1 MRIIFF
7 AGKGGVGKTS
17 ASAATGM
24 AAARQ
29 GSKTLVLSLDTA
41 HSLADIFD
49 LDRGL
54 LDQNKGQ
61 PIPVADNLWIQELDI
76 GAELASDWGEIHQYI
91 TKVLNATGIEE
102 ILAEEL
108 AILPGM
114 EEISLLLKINRYVQE
129 KAFDTIILDSAP
141 TGEAVRFISL
151 PTALEWY
158 MKKFFNLER
167 KLMKVARPVVQKMT
181 DVPLPDDRY
190 FESIKTLFERLKG
203 VDEVLTDPAVTTV
216 RLVTNPEK
224 IVLKETQRAFM
235 YFTLYRMH
243 IDAVIINRVL
253 PDKVKD
259 KYFASWQKSQKKYIA
274 LAERYFAPLPLFL
287 VDLFP
292 GEVLGAESLDA
303 LGRAIYKE
311 KNPLAVLHSQRAYE
325 LKKEDGQYCLSMRLA
340 FADKPDI
347 AVSRNS
353 TELIVRLGSFRR
365 HILLP
370 GHVAAAKKARAKFAG
385 DTLTVYFS

>member
-1 MRIIFF
+1 
-7 AGKGGVGKTS
+7 
-17 ASAATGM
+17 
-24 AAARQ
+24 
-29 GSKTLVLSLDTA
+29 
-41 HSLADIFD
+41 IFD

-76 GAELASDWGEIHQYI
+76 GSELSADWGEIHQYI

-114 EEISLLLKINRYVQE
+114 EEISLLLKINRYVRE

-167 KLMKVARPVVQKMT
+167 RLMKVARPIVQKMT

-243 IDAVIINRVL
+243 IDAVVINRVL

-274 LAERYFAPLPLFL
+274 LAERYFSPLPLFL

-292 GEVLGAESLDA
+292 GEVLGAESLDT
-303 LGRAIYKE
+303 LGKAIYKGQ
-311 KNPLAVLHSQRAYE
+311 NPLAVLHSQRAYE
-325 LKKEDGQYCLSMRLA
+325 LKKEDGQYRLSMRLA

-370 GHVAAAKKARAKFAG
+370 SHVAASKNARAKFAG